1 MDIQKLISDIKSH
14 MLLLLKE
21 NQLHLFPKIENH
33 INTYFLES
41 EERIKKWQ
49 LLYAEGVLQ
58 MDEIEWL
65 LESQKELLTLEILQ
79 NIGLSQLKINRIK
92 NGILKIIL
100 KAIITRL

>member
-14 MLLLLKE
+14 LLLLLKE
-21 NQLHLFPKIENH
+21 NQLHLFPKIESNL
-33 INTYFLES
+33 NNYFLES
-41 EERIKKWQ
+41 EEKIKKWQ
-49 LLYAEGVLQ
+49 LLYAEGILQ

-65 LESQKELLTLEILQ
+65 LESQKELITLEALQ
-79 NIGLSQLKINRIK
+79 NIGVSQLKINRIK